1 MIMNN
6 VIDDIENKSDTKNWE
21 FDLDVIK
28 KNFTNVN
35 VNNENNNDN
44 LNDSYA
50 KIIQNKSI
58 EKKEEIDLFYSKYL
72 IILNESELLEKKEN
86 ENIREFLL
94 YQKENLSKKNNT
106 YNFNNEIFLNKL
118 NANNNISNNILNIYQ
133 HNFF

>member
-6 VIDDIENKSDTKNWE
+6 VIDEIENKSDTKKWE

-28 KNFTNVN
+28 KNLTNVN
-35 VNNENNNDN
+35 VNIENNNDN

-72 IILNESELLEKKEN
+72 IILNESELLEKK
-86 ENIREFLL
+86 
-94 YQKENLSKKNNT
+94 
-106 YNFNNEIFLNKL
+106 
-118 NANNNISNNILNIYQ
+118 
-133 HNFF
+133 

>member
-6 VIDDIENKSDTKNWE
+6 VIDEIENKSDTKNWE